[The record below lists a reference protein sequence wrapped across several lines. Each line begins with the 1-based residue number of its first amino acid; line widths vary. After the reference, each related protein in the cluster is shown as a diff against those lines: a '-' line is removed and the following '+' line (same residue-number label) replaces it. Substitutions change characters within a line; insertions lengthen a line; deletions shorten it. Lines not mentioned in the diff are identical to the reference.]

1 MLARHRQSLILQ
13 AVRNDGSAR
22 VSDLTQ
28 QLGVSDMTI
37 RRDLEVLAKD
47 GLVEKVHGGAVLPG
61 SHGGHEPGFEDK
73 LVLERPEKTSIAR
86 AAANLVRP
94 GTAIAIAA
102 GTTTLALAQCL
113 LDVPGLTVVTNS
125 LRVANL
131 FSGNHSPDV
140 ASVVL
145 TGGMR
150 TASDALVGPVADL
163 TIASLHFDPLF
174 LGCTGLDPEVG
185 LSTPNLAE
193 AETNRALIKVARRV
207 VVMADHTKWGVV
219 SLASFAPV
227 EKIGVVVT
235 DVMLPA
241 DAHAPLAGG
250 VGAVRLLRAALS
262 GLLGQSHRL
271 FDQGLHDLRLRHGR
285 DDLAL
290 DEDLALAVPRGHP
303 EVRLARLARAVHH
316 AAHHRDPE
324 RDLHPGQPRGHLFRQ
339 LVDVHLGAAAGRAG
353 DDLQAALAH
362 AHRLEDADTDLDLL
376 DRRRRQR
383 HPDRVADALR
393 EQRAERGRG
402 LDRAL
407 ERRAGLVHAEA

>member
-13 AVRNDGSAR
+13 SVRNDGSAR

-86 AAANLVRP
+86 TAASLVRP

-102 GTTTLALAQCL
+102 GTTTFALAQCL
-113 LDVPGLTVVTNS
+113 LDVPGLTIVTNS

-131 FSGNHSPDV
+131 FGGNRTPDV

-163 TIASLHFDPLF
+163 TIASLHFDTLF

-207 VVMADHTKWGVV
+207 VVLADHTKWGVV

-227 EKIGVVVT
+227 EKVNVLVT
-235 DVMLPA
+235 DVLLPS
-241 DAHAPLAGG
+241 DAHA
-250 VGAVRLLRAALS
+250 
-262 GLLGQSHRL
+262 
-271 FDQGLHDLRLRHGR
+271 
-285 DDLAL
+285 AL
-290 DEDLALAVPRGHP
+290 D
-303 EVRLARLARAVHH
+303 
-316 AAHHRDPE
+316 
-324 RDLHPGQPRGHLFRQ
+324 
-339 LVDVHLGAAAGRAG
+339 GRVG
-353 DDLQAALAH
+353 
-362 AHRLEDADTDLDLL
+362 EI
-376 DRRRRQR
+376 
-383 HPDRVADALR
+383 V
-393 EQRAERGRG
+393 
-402 LDRAL
+402 
-407 ERRAGLVHAEA
+407 V

>member
-86 AAANLVRP
+86 TAAGLVRP

-102 GTTTLALAQCL
+102 GTTTFALAQCL
-113 LDVPGLTVVTNS
+113 LDVPGLTIVTNS

-131 FSGNHSPDV
+131 FGGNRTPDV

-163 TIASLHFDPLF
+163 TIASLHFDTLF

-207 VVMADHTKWGVV
+207 VVLADHTKWGVV
-219 SLASFAPV
+219 SLASFAPIDQINV
-227 EKIGVVVT
+227 LVT
-235 DVMLPA
+235 DVLLPS
-241 DAHAPLAGG
+241 DAHA
-250 VGAVRLLRAALS
+250 
-262 GLLGQSHRL
+262 
-271 FDQGLHDLRLRHGR
+271 
-285 DDLAL
+285 AL
-290 DEDLALAVPRGHP
+290 D
-303 EVRLARLARAVHH
+303 
-316 AAHHRDPE
+316 
-324 RDLHPGQPRGHLFRQ
+324 
-339 LVDVHLGAAAGRAG
+339 GRVG
-353 DDLQAALAH
+353 
-362 AHRLEDADTDLDLL
+362 EI
-376 DRRRRQR
+376 
-383 HPDRVADALR
+383 V
-393 EQRAERGRG
+393 
-402 LDRAL
+402 
-407 ERRAGLVHAEA
+407 V